1 VRVVATVSMCNI
13 RLMFATGGRLVLF
26 DLDGTL
32 TDSALGIVNCV
43 RYALDDMGIPH
54 PDDATMRTFLGPPL
68 AVTFAE
74 HFGMTRA
81 QIDHA
86 VAKYRERY
94 HDVGLFENDVYDGI
108 PSLLDR
114 LDGVATMAVAT
125 SKPTYSATRILEH
138 FELASH
144 FAFIGGSDLDGIR
157 HDKAAVIAHTLA
169 ELEALGV
176 ATGSDVV
183 MVGDREHDVH
193 GARAHG
199 IDTIG
204 VLWGYGDTAE
214 LLDAGAIRLAQSPA
228 DLLEV
233 LQAQDL

>member
-1 VRVVATVSMCNI
+1 M
-13 RLMFATGGRLVLF
+13 LF

-32 TDSALGIVNCV
+32 TDSAPGIVNCV

-54 PDDATMRTFLGPPL
+54 PDDAAMRTFLGPPL

-74 HFGMTRA
+74 HFGMTTE
-81 QIDHA
+81 QIDYA
-86 VAKYRERY
+86 VGKYRERY
-94 HDVGLFENDVYDGI
+94 HDVGLFENEVYDGI
-108 PSLLDR
+108 PDLLDG
-114 LDGVATMAVAT
+114 LDGAMTLAVAT

-138 FELASH
+138 FDLAGH
-144 FAFIGGSDLDGIR
+144 FAFVGGSDLEGLR

-169 ELEALGV
+169 ELDALG
-176 ATGSDVV
+176 APASGSNTV

-193 GARAHG
+193 GAHAHG

-204 VLWGYGDTAE
+204 VLWGYGDAAE
-214 LLDAGAIRLAQSPA
+214 LLGAGAIRLAESPA

-233 LQAQDL
+233 LQGDDL